1 MKSAAPS
8 GRALTPQPLS
18 PSLPPA
24 GRERGA
30 SRQLS
35 PKQTQTNFSL
45 FSRRMG
51 GRRGEEGRG
60 DEGQRRGGLLLLFL
74 LSCLFLLPLPAAAY
88 HPYDRKVPKEELAAV
103 AKLPEKYRHWFEEVD
118 VLITEEERTTFL
130 ALEKDYQR
138 DAFIKRFWEV
148 RDPYPRT
155 ARNEIKER
163 WSVDVAQAR
172 SLFGDLKDGR
182 SRVLLLNG
190 PPDERV
196 ESNCSL
202 ILWPLEVWFYGRNER
217 VPDSFA
223 VVIYRKWGAGPFR
236 VWHPGEGI
244 DALFAQSVLNERGAV
259 GAGTGGEVKPQNGRD
274 RHDGNRQLT
283 NPEPEQGE
291 GQRGF
296 GGRVGGSGLAQI
308 TSFTGG
314 CGDWEHAQKIAAGIA
329 WVASQGLRWEF
340 LEAKIVGRPT
350 GPGSEWI
357 STFNSYTTDIP
368 EDATPLPARLD
379 VFFPGRFQ
387 NRTMVQGLVA
397 VDAATAGQAVL
408 GEARSY
414 NLLLTGEVLRD
425 GELFDSFR
433 YKFDL
438 PAAEAL
444 DSLPLAFERPLRPGE
459 YTLVVKLQ
467 DVNSGK
473 FFREERALSVPLMEH
488 AVPRLPASPEE
499 AESARVLAE
508 ANAALRSGETTIK
521 IMPAVGQLQTGM
533 QRFDTLTTGAVAR
546 VTFALDG
553 KAVLTKKA
561 PPYSVELDLGSVPR
575 TRTLAVAA
583 YDAAGELLASDEI
596 QLNAAG
602 NRFRVRLAE
611 PQKGKRYESSLLARA
626 EVEAPQG
633 ESVERV
639 ELYLNETRIA
649 TLYQPPYLHPI
660 ALPRGESIAYVRAV
674 AFLADGNSTESVVFV
689 NAPDYL
695 EQVNVDLVELYTTVL
710 GRDGRPVG
718 SGLEAK
724 DFAVTEDGARQ
735 QIVRFERVTDLPIHA
750 AVAIDVSASM
760 EKSLEKAQS
769 AALQFLQGT
778 VRPKDRAA
786 IITFNDHP
794 SLAVKFTRDL
804 RTLASGLAGLKA
816 ERGTA
821 LYDSLVF
828 SFYNFNGLKGR
839 RALLL
844 LSDGKDD
851 GSRFTYEETLEF
863 ARRAGVIVYAIG
875 LGDDV
880 EKKKLSRL
888 SEETGGRAFFPR
900 EAGELTGI
908 YAAIQEELRS
918 QYLIAYQSATTRND
932 PGFRAVDLKVGKPGL
947 EAKTIRGYYP

>member
-1 MKSAAPS
+1 MPIFSGSA
-8 GRALTPQPLS
+8 GRA
-18 PSLPPA
+18 
-24 GRERGA
+24 
-30 SRQLS
+30 
-35 PKQTQTNFSL
+35 FV
-45 FSRRMG
+45 FV
-51 GRRGEEGRG
+51 
-60 DEGQRRGGLLLLFL
+60 L
-74 LSCLFLLPLPAAAY
+74 LSFLTALPAAAY

-148 RDPYPRT
+148 RDPFPRT

-190 PPDERV
+190 LPGERV

-202 ILWPLEVWFYGRNER
+202 ILWPLEVWFYGRSER
-217 VPDSFA
+217 VSESFA

-244 DALFAQSVLNERGAV
+244 EVLFAQGVLDERGNV
-259 GAGTGGEVKPQNGRD
+259 GAGNGGEVKPQSGRD
-274 RHDGNRQLT
+274 RHDGGNQKSNQQDGNGQVAR
-283 NPEPEQGE
+283 PEPEQGE

-296 GGRVGGSGLAQI
+296 GGRVGGSGLARI

-314 CGDWEHAQKIAAGIA
+314 CGDWEHAEKLAAGIG
-329 WVASQGLRWEF
+329 WVASQGLRGEF
-340 LEAKIVGRPT
+340 LEPKIVGRPT

-368 EDATPLPARLD
+368 DDAAPLPARLD
-379 VFFPGRFQ
+379 VVFPGRFQ

-397 VDAATAGQAVL
+397 VDAGAAGQAVL

-444 DSLPLAFERPLRPGE
+444 ESLPLAFERPLRPGE

-473 FFREERALSVPLMEH
+473 FFREERALSVPLLEN
-488 AVPRLPASPEE
+488 AVPARLPASPEE

-521 IMPAVGQLQTGM
+521 IMPTVGQLQTGM
-533 QRFDTLTTGAVAR
+533 QRFDTLTTGSVAR

-553 KAVLTKKA
+553 KAVLTKKV

-583 YDAAGELLASDEI
+583 YDTAGEILASDEI

-611 PQKGKRYESSLLARA
+611 PQKGKRYQSSLLARA

-674 AFLADGNSTESVVFV
+674 AYLTDGNSTENVVFV

-710 GRDGRPVG
+710 DRDGRPVA

-760 EKSLEKAQS
+760 EKSLEQAQG

-804 RTLASGLAGLKA
+804 QTLASGLAGLKA

-844 LSDGKDD
+844 LSDGKDE

-863 ARRAGVIVYAIG
+863 ARRAGVTVYAIG
-875 LGDDV
+875 LGEDV
-880 EKKKLSRL
+880 EKKKLARL
-888 SEETGGRAFFPR
+888 SEETGGHAFFPR

-918 QYLIAYQSATTRND
+918 QYLIAYQSTTTRND
-932 PGFRAVDLKVGKPGL
+932 PGFRAVDLKVGRPGL

>member
-1 MKSAAPS
+1 MAKGSADASAPVL
-8 GRALTPQPLS
+8 RVLAILVV
-18 PSLPPA
+18 
-24 GRERGA
+24 
-30 SRQLS
+30 
-35 PKQTQTNFSL
+35 F
-45 FSRRMG
+45 FV
-51 GRRGEEGRG
+51 
-60 DEGQRRGGLLLLFL
+60 
-74 LSCLFLLPLPAAAY
+74 LPLPAAAY
-88 HPYDRKVPKEELAAV
+88 HPYDRKVSQEELAAI
-103 AKLPEKYRHWFEEVD
+103 ARLPERYRSWLEEVD
-118 VLITEEERTTFL
+118 VLLTEEERTTFL

-148 RDPYPRT
+148 RDPLLRT
-155 ARNEIKER
+155 ARNELKDR
-163 WSVDVAQAR
+163 WATDVAQAR

-190 PPDERV
+190 APGERI

-202 ILWPLEVWFYGRNER
+202 ILWPLEVWFYGRGER

-223 VVIYRKWGAGPFR
+223 VVLYRKWGAGPFR
-236 VWHPGEGI
+236 VWHPAEGI
-244 DALFAQSVLNERGAV
+244 DVLFAQSVLEPG
-259 GAGTGGEVKPQNGRD
+259 GTGGGEARPASGRD
-274 RHDGNRQLT
+274 RRD
-283 NPEPEQGE
+283 GE
-291 GQRGF
+291 G
-296 GGRVGGSGLAQI
+296 GRSQAAGSSPEARHSLGDIAA
-308 TSFTGG
+308 FNGG
-314 CGDWEHAQKIAAGIA
+314 CGDWEHARKIAAGIA
-329 WVASQGLRWEF
+329 WVGSQGLRWEF
-340 LEAKIVGRPT
+340 LEAKVAGRPQ
-350 GPGSEWI
+350 GPGGEWV
-357 STFNSYTTDIP
+357 STFNSYSTDVP
-368 EDATPLPARLD
+368 EGAAPLPARLD
-379 VFFPGRFQ
+379 LAFPGRLQ
-387 NRTMVQGLVA
+387 NRTLVLGLLA
-397 VDAATAGQAVL
+397 VPASAAGQAVL

-438 PAAEAL
+438 PASEAPE
-444 DSLPLAFERPLRPGE
+444 SLPLAFERPLRPGD
-459 YTLVVKLQ
+459 YTLVVKLE

-473 FFREERALSVPLMEH
+473 LFREERALSVPLVEH
-488 AVPRLPASPEE
+488 AVPVALALQGEN

-521 IMPAVGQLQTGM
+521 IMPTVGGQLQTGM
-533 QRFDTLTTGAVAR
+533 QRFDTLATGSGIAR
-546 VTFALDG
+546 VTFVLDG
-553 KAVLTKKA
+553 KPLLTKKA

-575 TRTLAVAA
+575 TRTLGVSA
-583 YDAAGELLASDEI
+583 YDAAGELLASDEM

-626 EVEAPQG
+626 EVEAPEG
-633 ESVERV
+633 EAVERV

-649 TLYQPPYLHPI
+649 TLYQPPYLHPVV
-660 ALPRGESIAYVRAV
+660 LPRGEPIAYVRAV
-674 AFLADGNSTESVVFV
+674 AYLADGNSTESVTFV

-695 EQVNVDLVELYTTVL
+695 QQVDVDLVELYTTVL
-710 GRDGRPVG
+710 DRQGRPVT

-724 DFAVTEDGARQ
+724 DFAVAEDGARQ

-760 EKSLEKAQS
+760 EKSLEAAQA

-778 VRPKDRAA
+778 VRPRDRAA
-786 IITFNDHP
+786 LITFNDHP

-804 RTLASGLAGLKA
+804 TTLAGGLAGLKA

-828 SFYNFNGLKGR
+828 SFYCFNGLKGR
-839 RALLL
+839 RAILL
-844 LSDGKDD
+844 LSDGKDE
-851 GSRFTYEETLEF
+851 GSRFTWEETLEL
-863 ARRAGVIVYAIG
+863 ARRAGVAVYAIG

-880 EKKKLSRL
+880 EKKKLARL
-888 SEETGGRAFFPR
+888 SEETGGRSFFPR
-900 EAGELTGI
+900 DAGELTAI

-932 PGFRAVDLKVGKPGL
+932 PGFRTVDLKVSRPGV